1 MVFFFATSKRSL
13 KKNVRIPE
21 KKTKW
26 RSIGKE
32 TSTDFS
38 FKICVDFQKNARV
51 YSCSE
56 NGKDFLY
63 VVGRDVGDE
72 VPVCTIKKHTIY
84 PVRQWVLLNI
94 SLPMK

>member
-1 MVFFFATSKRSL
+1 MVFPSQQANNHL
-13 KKNVRIPE
+13 KKKLYANDE

-32 TSTDFS
+32 TLTDFS
-38 FKICVDFQKNARV
+38 FRICVDFPKKNARV

-63 VVGRDVGDE
+63 VVGRKVGDE
-72 VPVCTIKKHTIY
+72 VV
-84 PVRQWVLLNI
+84 VLYQ
-94 SLPMK
+94 